1 MFLHIRE
8 GWIKMNDL
16 IIINLEGL
24 GIKAKVINDGAV
36 YLAYEGFANAAG
48 HPDAVANSS
57 FSLNEKFDRSDE
69 LNEEIVDVLAKGNHE
84 HTGDLIYVIKA
95 KTGEKF
101 LIGEW
106 GLKITNFSI

>member
-1 MFLHIRE
+1 
-8 GWIKMNDL
+8 MNDF

-36 YLAYEGFANAAG
+36 YLEYEDFANAAG

-57 FSLNEKFDRSDE
+57 FSLNEKFDSSDE
-69 LNEEIVDVLAKGNHE
+69 LTGEIVDVLAKGNHE
-84 HTGDLIYVIKA
+84 HTGELIYVIKA

-101 LIGEW
+101 LIGER
-106 GLKITNFSI
+106 GLSILNKSVITGE